1 MAGLYWDDCRAGTVL
16 QHGLRRTVSEADN
29 ILFCGL
35 THNTQPLHLDA
46 EYAARSEFGQRLVN
60 SLLTLGLLVG
70 ISVADTTER
79 TLIANLGF
87 NDVVF
92 PKPVFHGD
100 TLRVETTVVSARAS
114 RSRPGSGVVEFEH
127 RAYNQADELVARC
140 RRTVLLHGRG
150 RSGGH

>member
-1 MAGLYWDDCRAGTVL
+1 MAGLYWEDCQPGMVL
-16 QHGLRRTVSEADN
+16 QHSLRRTVSEADN
-29 ILFCGL
+29 ILFCAL

-87 NDVVF
+87 ADVEF

-100 TLRVETTVVSARAS
+100 TLRIETTIVTARAS

-127 RAYNQADELVARC
+127 RAYNQANVLVARC
-140 RRTVLLHGRG
+140 RRTVLLHGRVHAG
-150 RSGGH
+150 EP

>member
-1 MAGLYWDDCRAGTVL
+1 MAGLYWEDCQPGAVL
-16 QHGLRRTVSEADN
+16 QHSLRRTVSEADN
-29 ILFCGL
+29 ILFCSL

-60 SLLTLGLLVG
+60 SLLTLGLMVG

-87 NDVVF
+87 GEVVF

-100 TLRVETTVVSARAS
+100 TLRVESSIVTARAS

-127 RAYNQADELVARC
+127 RAFNQHEELVARC
-140 RRTVLLHGRG
+140 RRTVLLHGRTHAG
-150 RSGGH
+150 AA

>member
-1 MAGLYWDDCRAGTVL
+1 MPGLYWDDCQPGAVL
-16 QHGLRRTVSEADN
+16 RHSLRRTVSEADN
-29 ILFCGL
+29 ILFCSL

-79 TLIANLGF
+79 TLVANLGF
-87 NDVVF
+87 GEVAF

-100 TLRVETTVVSARAS
+100 TLRAETTVIGARAS
-114 RSRPGSGVVEFEH
+114 ASRPGSGVVEFEH
-127 RAYNQADELVARC
+127 RAYNQRDELVARC
-140 RRTVLLHGRG
+140 RRAVLMHGRAHAAG
-150 RSGGH
+150 V